1 MNHFL
6 ENLALESR
14 RLATFPLPPLFSST
28 MPQQQNPY
36 LSQFMLNNSFLNH
49 FPTSSSSST
58 INRFMPPTNADLKDH
73 PTFPFHFS
81 TPKKRRTKVNHRA
94 AIRILIRLFLFY
106 VGN

>member
-28 MPQQQNPY
+28 MPQQPNPY

-49 FPTSSSSST
+49 FPTPPST
-58 INRFMPPTNADLKDH
+58 INRFTPSTNAGLKDH

-81 TPKKRRTKVNHRA
+81 TPKKRRTKVNQSIFRS
-94 AIRILIRLFLFY
+94 AI
-106 VGN
+106 